1 MAIRRYTF
9 RLYPNKTQE
18 RELFVARRLHGYLY
32 NACIAHRR
40 FEWKKSK
47 KTVDY
52 FQQQNCLPA
61 FKKEWVEFAHLHSQA
76 LQSTVKRVD
85 LAYNPF
91 FKGLRGLPK
100 FKSIRNYSGW
110 TYSSKSGWKANTDGK
125 HGSVTLNDLGI
136 TLKMRG
142 QVKSW
147 GIPTTLTIVY
157 KPSKKQ
163 WFASFTC
170 NISVEEAKFGSLS
183 ELKYESIVAF
193 DLGTATAI
201 TCFDGKEFEEISNPR
216 FTSIAENKVKQE
228 SKKLRRKRA
237 PNRKKG
243 IKASN
248 RWKKARRQVS
258 KLQRKVALQRADW
271 QHKITSDIASRHDI
285 GVTEK
290 LNTKGM
296 TRKAGGNAASQA
308 AYSTPARRAKNGSK
322 RKKRE
327 SAVLGV
333 SPRSNFRKKQKAG
346 LNKSIL
352 SVGFG
357 TLNKMIAYKI
367 EAKGGLLL
375 QLNTRKVKPSQRC
388 PKCGT
393 VHKDWADLSNRYHIC
408 SSCNFEIERD
418 KGSVLVMYNVAT
430 GRINLRGNLEGQP
443 LTNQQQGCGTHLLD
457 SGCLS
462 STSLTSK
469 RKHTGSMK
477 QLGQMKRQKSRLSTE
492 ELETPTS
499 SVS

>member
-18 RELFVARRLHGYLY
+18 RELFAARRFHCYVF
-32 NACIAHRR
+32 NACIGHRR
-40 FEWKKSK
+40 FEWKKNQ

-85 LAYNPF
+85 LAYNSF

-110 TYSSKSGWKANTDGK
+110 TYSSKSGWKAITNGK
-125 HGSVTLNDLGI
+125 HGIVTLNDLGL

-142 QVKSW
+142 QAKSW
-147 GIPTTLTIVY
+147 GTPTTLTIVY

-163 WFASFTC
+163 WFVSFTC
-170 NISVEEAKFGSLS
+170 NISVEESKFGSNS
-183 ELKYESIVAF
+183 GLKYESIVAY

-201 TCFDGKEFEEISNPR
+201 TCFDGKKFEEISNPR
-216 FTSIAENKVKQE
+216 FTQRAENKVKQE

-237 PNRKKG
+237 PNWKKG
-243 IKASN
+243 IKGSN
-248 RWKKARRQVS
+248 RWKKARKRVS
-258 KLQRKVALQRADW
+258 KLQRKVARQRADW

-296 TRKAGGNAASQA
+296 TRKA
-308 AYSTPARRAKNGSK
+308 KKGSK
-322 RKKRE
+322 RKK
-327 SAVLGV
+327 
-333 SPRSNFRKKQKAG
+333 KKAG
-346 LNKSIL
+346 LNKSML

-357 TLNKMIAYKI
+357 TLNQMIAYKI

-388 PKCGT
+388 PECGT
-393 VHKDWADLSNRYHIC
+393 VHKDWANLSNRYHIC
-408 SSCNFEIERD
+408 DSCNFEIERD

-430 GRINLRGNLEGQP
+430 GRMNLSGNPTGQP

-477 QLGQMKRQKSRLSTE
+477 QLGQMKRQKSQSVTRG
-492 ELETPTS
+492 LETPTS
-499 SVS
+499 A